1 MSRHPNLWWSAP
13 MHRQIAGRLT
23 GRVTKWIVLA
33 FWIVILVVAAPFAGK
48 LTGVQDNQASSWLP
62 ASAEST
68 KALDKLAAFQ
78 DENDIP
84 TVVVYER
91 ASGLGQGDLAR
102 IASQIGEMQE
112 LEGAVPALT
121 PQGRPLPPRALVQVS
136 KDGQVA
142 QAVVTFNLGKNGFNK
157 LPDVAKQIRDIATI
171 PGVTTHIAGP
181 GGQAAD
187 SAEAF
192 SGLDGRLLLFTVL
205 VVVVILL
212 VTYRSPVLWL
222 LPVISAGVALTTAQ
236 AVIYLLAKY
245 ADLTVNGQSQ
255 GILTVLVF
263 GAGTDY
269 ALLLIARYREELR
282 RHEDRHEAMAFAL
295 HRAAPAIVASALTV
309 ILGMLCLVFA
319 DMNSTAGL
327 GPVAAIGIGVG
338 LLVMITLLPALLVI
352 TGRWIFWPQR
362 PAFGTPEPTT
372 TGFWSKVGTR
382 IAPRP
387 RAVWIGT
394 ALALGVCALGI
405 LQINA
410 HGLSTQDSYTK
421 DFDSVIGQRVLID
434 HGLADTG
441 SPVMVVANAGQ
452 ADAVR
457 SAMTGID
464 GIGVPSPP
472 IVKGDTA
479 LIQAQLESDP
489 ISQSAFDTVGDVR
502 SAVHQVDGADA
513 LVGGGSAISA
523 DIEKASA
530 HDNRVI
536 IPLVLIVVMIVLMV
550 LLRAI
555 LSPLILIATV
565 VLSFGASLG
574 LSALFFRN
582 VLGFAG
588 ADASLPLFVFV
599 FLVALGIDYNIFLM
613 TRVREE
619 TPQHGTRRASLI
631 ALGATGG
638 VITSAGFVLAAT
650 FGVLATLP
658 LVAFAEIGIAVALGV
673 LLDTLIVRSVL
684 VTAINLDV
692 GSKIW
697 WPSKLDQRDEPTPV
711 EAAEQVEALD

>member
-1 MSRHPNLWWSAP
+1 

-23 GRVTKWIVLA
+23 GRVTKWLVLV
-33 FWIVILVVAAPFAGK
+33 FWVLVVALAGPLAGK
-48 LTGVQDNQASSWLP
+48 LTDVQDNQASSWLP

-68 KALDKLAAFQ
+68 QALDKLAPFQ
-78 DENDIP
+78 DQNDIP
-84 TVVVYER
+84 TVLVYEKS
-91 ASGLGQGDLAR
+91 SGLTKADLAT
-102 IASQIGEMQE
+102 IGTQLDQIQQID
-112 LEGAVPALT
+112 GAVPAKAPDGT
-121 PQGRPLPPRALVQVS
+121 TVQPSALIQVS
-136 KDGQVA
+136 QDQQVA
-142 QAVVTFNLGKNGFNK
+142 QGQVTFNFGKDGWNK
-157 LPDVAKQIRDIATI
+157 LPDIKSQIEDIAQL
-171 PGVTTHIAGP
+171 PGATVYVAGP

-187 SAEAF
+187 SAEVF
-192 SGLDGRLLLFTVL
+192 SGIDGKLLYSTII

-212 VTYRSPVLWL
+212 LTYRSPILWL
-222 LPVISAGVALTTAQ
+222 LPVISAGVALITAQ
-236 AVIYLLAKY
+236 GVIYLLAKN
-245 ADLTVNGQSQ
+245 AGLTVNGQSQ

-269 ALLLIARYREELR
+269 ALLLVARYREELR

-309 ILGMLCLVFA
+309 ILGMLCLTVA
-319 DMNSTAGL
+319 EMNSTAGL

-362 PAFGTPEPTT
+362 PAFDSHEPTS
-372 TGFWSKVGTR
+372 TGFWAKVGTR

-387 RAVWIGT
+387 RLVWVGT
-394 ALALGVCALGI
+394 AIVLAVCSLGI

-410 HGLSTQDSYTK
+410 HGLSTQDAYTK
-421 DFDSVIGQRVLID
+421 DFDSVVGQQVLTD
-434 HGLADTG
+434 HGLADTA
-441 SPVMVVANAGQ
+441 SPVMVVAQADQ
-452 ADAVR
+452 ADA
-457 SAMTGID
+457 
-464 GIGVPSPP
+464 GIGEPSPP
-472 IVKGDTA
+472 IVKGDVA
-479 LIQAQLESDP
+479 LVSAPLESDP
-489 ISQSAFDTVGDVR
+489 TSKAAFATVADVR
-502 SAVHQVDGADA
+502 TAVHQVEGADA
-513 LVGGGSAISA
+513 LVGGASAINA
-523 DIEKASA
+523 DIEHASA
-530 HDNRVI
+530 RDNRVI

-574 LSALFFRN
+574 ISALVFRH

-619 TPQHGTRRASLI
+619 TPEHGTRRASLI

-638 VITSAGFVLAAT
+638 VITSAGLVLAAT
-650 FGVLATLP
+650 FAVLATLP
-658 LVAFAEIGIAVALGV
+658 LVAFAEIGMAVALGV
-673 LLDTLIVRSVL
+673 LLDTLVVRSVL

-692 GSKIW
+692 GSRIW
-697 WPSKLDQRDEPTPV
+697 WPSKLDSADEPTPL
-711 EAAEQVEALD
+711 EAAHEVEALDA